1 MTTQTHARLSDELH
15 AASAWLQATNRA
27 LDEIE
32 ADHERLSEDDLAA
45 LHRQV
50 RRCET
55 IAARHY
61 VRARR
66 LALGRSLARVG

>member
-1 MTTQTHARLSDELH
+1 MTTQAHARLSDELH
-15 AASAWLQATNRA
+15 SASAWLQATNRA

-32 ADHERLSEDDLAA
+32 DARDRLSEDDLAA

-50 RRCET
+50 RRCEI
-55 IAARHY
+55 IAARHF

-66 LALGRSLARVG
+66 LALGRTLARVG